1 MLSFAGAINT
11 VTTRSKRKILEEEAF
26 IHAAKMIKFEQKELK
41 RMQAA
46 EQKRIKKAYQELIIK
61 IDENLEDMNDRR
73 NSDYRKISE
82 TKISFSFTIVA
93 FFISVFCVIGTNI
106 KLNYF
111 FKESKTDISTF
122 VNPFLIKLSF
132 SAAL

>member
-82 TKISFSFTIVA
+82 TKIIEITYKNV
-93 FFISVFCVIGTNI
+93 SVM
-106 KLNYF
+106 K
-111 FKESKTDISTF
+111 
-122 VNPFLIKLSF
+122 
-132 SAAL
+132 